1 MKVYSPS
8 RSSKG
13 IGIFLALIPF
23 LFSLVSFVFLFV
35 EIGHLTL
42 SVDDAYVFLSSIA
55 SGFLFLV
62 IGGLII
68 DYNFTKMIIDS
79 NTLIFNH
86 PFLPDTKYNLKELK
100 EISWISLPVSPTN
113 TMIGGS
119 PQATG
124 RAIGNALIGIKNAT
138 TKNAYSGRQFLAKM
152 NNGATFS
159 IRTNFINDSNNLIED
174 IKKISG
180 LEIQTISTREYAS
193 WKKGDIK
200 EFRENPEKRITLEEK
215 ISVYINTKT
224 IIYIPFLILISSTLI
239 INILFNL
246 AQIEYIN
253 IQKKPFSKDF
263 VRFEKNKDWRKG
275 PSVFLHKKIEPVLTN
290 INLSCFNTHLI
301 ANKELEFHY
310 SFFPFETSYCL
321 YTLMNLDDDEEP
333 EIIYQKGYSED
344 VYVYDFDQSTQQFIS
359 KPVESF
365 SYPLKFYVISV
376 ESFHVMNVKVYIPN
390 MYIVAFRFIPIYLFV
405 AFFILGVFK
414 KLKENAIINK

>member
-1 MKVYSPS
+1 MKEYSPS
-8 RSSKG
+8 TSSKG
-13 IGIFLALIPF
+13 LGIFFALIPF
-23 LFSLVSFVFLFV
+23 FFGLVSFIFLFT
-35 EIGHLTL
+35 IKFTL
-42 SVDDAYVFLSSIA
+42 SFEDIYGFLSIVVGIFFSFA
-55 SGFLFLV
+55 
-62 IGGLII
+62 IGLLII
-68 DYNFTKMIIDS
+68 DYNFTKIIIDS
-79 NTLIFNH
+79 NTLIFNR
-86 PFLPDTKYNLKELK
+86 PFLSDIKYNLKELK
-100 EISWISLPVSPTN
+100 EISWIALPTSLPN
-113 TMIGGS
+113 TMMGGT

-124 RAIGNALIGIKNAT
+124 RAIAKGWIHLINTT
-138 TKNAYSGRQFLAKM
+138 TKNAYSDSQFLARM
-152 NNGATFS
+152 NNGVTFS
-159 IRTNFINDSNNLIED
+159 IRTNLINDSNDLVED

-180 LEIQTISTREYAS
+180 LEIQTISTREYSS
-193 WKKGDIK
+193 WKNGDIK

-215 ISVYINTKT
+215 LSVYINTKT

-290 INLSCFNTHLI
+290 INLPCFNTHLI

-321 YTLMNLDDDEEP
+321 YTLMNLDDDEQP

-376 ESFHVMNVKVYIPN
+376 EPFHVMNVKVYIPN
-390 MYIVAFRFIPIYLFV
+390 MYIVAYRLIPIYLLI
-405 AFFILGVFK
+405 AFIILGILK
-414 KLKENAIINK
+414 KPKEKQ